1 MSSREESKEIA
12 FLLKNGD
19 WAFPVKDESEKTGNL
34 SFRSAPK
41 DVNKFGGG

>member
-19 WAFPVKDESEKTGNL
+19 WAFPVTDIPHQIQE
-34 SFRSAPK
+34 
-41 DVNKFGGG
+41 